1 MLRLVGQLPQASR
14 FHGAVAN
21 DPEHVE
27 AILEA
32 TGGQQPEYH
41 PPLAEWRT
49 ENDQLAS
56 AVEKLDTLIAVMVKA
71 NGGNPG
77 KQKPMPRPQ
86 TAFAEARLKRAKSQH
101 KKLVARVIRKQE
113 PAPAPV
119 D

>member
-41 PPLAEWRT
+41 PPLAEWAV
-49 ENDQLAS
+49 ENDQLATLNDKID
-56 AVEKLDTLIAVMVKA
+56 VLIAVLVKA

-77 KQKPMPRPQ
+77 KTKPMPRPE
-86 TAFAEARLKRAKSQH
+86 TAFAEARMKRAKSAH
-101 KKLVARVIRKQE
+101 KKLVARVIKK
-113 PAPAPV
+113 
-119 D
+119 

>member
-32 TGGQQPEYH
+32 TGGEQPEYH
-41 PPLAEWRT
+41 PPLAEWNT
-49 ENDQLAS
+49 DNDQLA
-56 AVEKLDTLIAVMVKA
+56 AVADKLDTVIAVLVA
-71 NGGNPG
+71 SNGGKPG

-86 TAFAEARLKRAKSQH
+86 TGFAEARLKRAKSQH